1 MTKTIQKTT
10 KDIQAIKDIKR
21 RIQRAF
27 DDYTAYT
34 NDAIN
39 TVIKFTNKPYFN
51 NKTTQEKR
59 DVIKE
64 AMDEYAIGRSTS
76 ISELKDELKIIH
88 SKYDCIHLQM
98 LDQDYYYQLISPAS
112 SENPNYINITE
123 PDLRQNIL
131 AKLQDT
137 LIDDEDSEL
146 MLNYLV
152 IDCVFLPFDDIIY
165 PILCDAYAKDDITV
179 VRALDPKALHK
190 ATHLML

>member
-27 DDYTAYT
+27 DDYDAYE

-39 TVIKFTNKPYFN
+39 TVIKVTNKPYFN

-59 DVIKE
+59 DLIKE
-64 AMDEYAIGRSTS
+64 AMDEYAIGRDSA
-76 ISELKDELKIIH
+76 IKELKDELEIIH
-88 SKYDCIHLQM
+88 SKYHTMHLRQ

-112 SENPNYINITE
+112 SANPNYINITG

-137 LIDDEDSEL
+137 LIDDEDSKL

-152 IDCVFLPFDDIIY
+152 IDCVFLPFDDVIY
-165 PILCDAYAKDDITV
+165 SILCDAYAKDDVTV
-179 VRALDPKALHK
+179 VRALDPKKLHM
-190 ATHLML
+190 ATHLVL

>member
-1 MTKTIQKTT
+1 MTKTILKTT
-10 KDIQAIKDIKR
+10 TDIQAINDIKR

-27 DDYTAYT
+27 DDYEAYE

-39 TVIKFTNKPYFN
+39 TVIKVTNKPYFN

-59 DVIKE
+59 DLIKE
-64 AMDEYAIGRSTS
+64 AMDEYAIGRDSA
-76 ISELKDELKIIH
+76 IKELKDELKIID
-88 SKYDCIHLQM
+88 SKYNTMHLRQ
-98 LDQDYYYQLISPAS
+98 LDHDYYYQLISPAS
-112 SENPNYINITE
+112 SANPNYINLIE

-137 LIDDEDSEL
+137 LIDDEDSKL

-152 IDCVFLPFDDIIY
+152 IDCEFLPFDDVIY

-179 VRALDPKALHK
+179 VRALDPKKLHT
-190 ATHLML
+190 ATHLVL

>member
-1 MTKTIQKTT
+1 MTKTIQKTA

-27 DDYTAYT
+27 DDYEAYE

-39 TVIKFTNKPYFN
+39 TVIKFTNKPYF
-51 NKTTQEKR
+51 KTKTSQEKR
-59 DVIKE
+59 DVIKD
-64 AMDEYAIGRSTS
+64 AMDEYAIGRGTS

-88 SKYDCIHLQM
+88 SKYNTMRLQQ

-137 LIDDEDSEL
+137 LIDDEDSKL

-152 IDCVFLPFDDIIY
+152 IDCVFLPFDDVIY
-165 PILCDAYAKDDITV
+165 PILRDAYAKDDITV

>member
-1 MTKTIQKTT
+1 MTKTIQKTA

-21 RIQRAF
+21 RIKRAF
-27 DDYTAYT
+27 DDYEAYE

-39 TVIKFTNKPYFN
+39 TIIKFTNKPYFKT
-51 NKTTQEKR
+51 KTTQEKR

-64 AMDEYAIGRSTS
+64 AMDEYAIGRDST
-76 ISELKDELKIIH
+76 IKELKDELKIIH
-88 SKYDCIHLQM
+88 SKYDTMRLRQ
-98 LDQDYYYQLISPAS
+98 LDQDYYYQLISPTS

-152 IDCVFLPFDDIIY
+152 IDCVFLPFDDVIY
-165 PILCDAYAKDDITV
+165 PILRDAYAKDDITV
-179 VRALDPKALHK
+179 VRALDSNRLHK
-190 ATHLML
+190 ATHLVL

>member
-1 MTKTIQKTT
+1 MNKTIQKTT

-27 DDYTAYT
+27 DDYEAYE

-39 TVIKFTNKPYFN
+39 TVIKFTKKPYFKT
-51 NKTTQEKR
+51 KTTQEKR

-64 AMDEYAIGRSTS
+64 AMEEYAVGRDTA

-88 SKYDCIHLQM
+88 SKYDTMRLRQ

-131 AKLQDT
+131 DKLQDT
-137 LIDDEDSEL
+137 LIDDGDSKL

-152 IDCVFLPFDDIIY
+152 IDCVFLPFDDVIY
-165 PILCDAYAKDDITV
+165 PILCNAYAKDNITA
-179 VRALDPKALHK
+179 VRALDSNRLHK
-190 ATHLML
+190 ATHLVL

>member
-1 MTKTIQKTT
+1 MTKTIQKTA

-27 DDYTAYT
+27 DDYEAYE

-39 TVIKFTNKPYFN
+39 TVIKFTNKPYF
-51 NKTTQEKR
+51 KTKTSQEKR
-59 DVIKE
+59 DVIKD
-64 AMDEYAIGRSTS
+64 AMDEYAIGRGTS

-88 SKYDCIHLQM
+88 SKYNTMRLQQ

-137 LIDDEDSEL
+137 LIDDEDSKL

-152 IDCVFLPFDDIIY
+152 IDCVFLPFDDVIY
-165 PILCDAYAKDDITV
+165 PILRDAYAKDNITV

-190 ATHLML
+190 ATHLVL

>member
-1 MTKTIQKTT
+1 MTKTIQKTA

-27 DDYTAYT
+27 DDYEAYE

-39 TVIKFTNKPYFN
+39 TVIKFTNKPYFKT
-51 NKTTQEKR
+51 KTTQEKR

-64 AMDEYAIGRSTS
+64 AMEEYAVGRDTA

-88 SKYDCIHLQM
+88 SKYDTMRLRQ

-137 LIDDEDSEL
+137 LIDDEDSKL

-152 IDCVFLPFDDIIY
+152 IDCAFLPFDDVIY

-179 VRALDPKALHK
+179 VRALDPKKLHT
-190 ATHLML
+190 ATHLVL

>member
-1 MTKTIQKTT
+1 MTKTILKTT
-10 KDIQAIKDIKR
+10 TDIQAINDIKR

-27 DDYTAYT
+27 DDYDAYE

-39 TVIKFTNKPYFN
+39 TVIKVTNKPYFN

-59 DVIKE
+59 DLIKE
-64 AMDEYAIGRSTS
+64 AMDEYAIGRDTS
-76 ISELKDELKIIH
+76 IKELKDELKIIH
-88 SKYDCIHLQM
+88 SKYDTMHLQQ

-112 SENPNYINITE
+112 SANPNYINITG

-137 LIDDEDSEL
+137 LIDDEDSKL

-152 IDCVFLPFDDIIY
+152 IDCVFLPFDDVIY
-165 PILCDAYAKDDITV
+165 SILCDAYAKDDVTV
-179 VRALDPKALHK
+179 VRALDPKKLHM
-190 ATHLML
+190 ATHLVL

>member
-1 MTKTIQKTT
+1 MTKTILKTT
-10 KDIQAIKDIKR
+10 TDIQAINDIKR

-27 DDYTAYT
+27 DDYDAYE

-59 DVIKE
+59 DLIKE
-64 AMDEYAIGRSTS
+64 AMDEYAIGRDTA
-76 ISELKDELKIIH
+76 IKELKDELKIIN
-88 SKYDCIHLQM
+88 SKYNTMHLCQ

-112 SENPNYINITE
+112 SANPNYINITG

-137 LIDDEDSEL
+137 LIDDEDSKL

-152 IDCVFLPFDDIIY
+152 IDCVFLPFDDVIY
-165 PILCDAYAKDDITV
+165 SILCDAYAKDDVTV
-179 VRALDPKALHK
+179 VRALDPKKLHM
-190 ATHLML
+190 ATHLVL

>member
-21 RIQRAF
+21 RIKRAF
-27 DDYTAYT
+27 DDYEAYE

-64 AMDEYAIGRSTS
+64 AMDEYAIGRDSA
-76 ISELKDELKIIH
+76 IKELKDELKIID
-88 SKYDCIHLQM
+88 SKYRTMHLRQ

-112 SENPNYINITE
+112 SVNPNYINITE
-123 PDLRQNIL
+123 LDLRQNIL
-131 AKLQDT
+131 DKLQDT
-137 LIDDEDSEL
+137 LIDDEDSKL

-152 IDCVFLPFDDIIY
+152 IDCIFLPFDDVIY
-165 PILCDAYAKDDITV
+165 PILCDTYAKDDVTV
-179 VRALDPKALHK
+179 VRALDPKKLHT
-190 ATHLML
+190 ATHLVL

>member
-10 KDIQAIKDIKR
+10 KDIQAIQDIKR

-27 DDYTAYT
+27 DDYEAYE

-51 NKTTQEKR
+51 DKTTQEKR
-59 DVIKE
+59 DLIKE
-64 AMDEYAIGRSTS
+64 AMDEYAIGHDTA
-76 ISELKDELKIIH
+76 IKELKDELKIIH
-88 SKYDCIHLQM
+88 SKYNCMHLQM
-98 LDQDYYYQLISPAS
+98 LDKDYYYQLITPAS
-112 SENPNYINITE
+112 SANPNYINITE

-131 AKLQDT
+131 DKLQDT
-137 LIDDEDSEL
+137 LIDDEDSKL

-152 IDCVFLPFDDIIY
+152 IDCVFLPFDDVVY

-179 VRALDPKALHK
+179 VRALDPRKLHK
-190 ATHLML
+190 ATHLVL